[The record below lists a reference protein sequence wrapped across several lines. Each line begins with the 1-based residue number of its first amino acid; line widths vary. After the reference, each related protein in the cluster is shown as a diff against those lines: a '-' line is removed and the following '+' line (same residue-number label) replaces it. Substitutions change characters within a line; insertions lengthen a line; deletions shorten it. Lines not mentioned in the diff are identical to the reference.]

1 MITNPLLEEIWAVK
15 DRLAAEAGN
24 DIHVFCEQLRAWES
38 SHLPKGRVLRTPQ
51 EIRALRA
58 RQEAPE
64 SLVLREKPP
73 GYAGSKQE

>member
-1 MITNPLLEEIWAVK
+1 MKANPLLKEIWAIK
-15 DRLAAEAGN
+15 YRLDAEVGG

-58 RQEAPE
+58 RQDAPE
-64 SLVLREKPP
+64 SLLLREKPP
-73 GYAGSKQE
+73 E